1 MPLHYWGPKGSR
13 ENPWRVRQCRAQFP
27 NMKHLKFNARFIGRP
42 AAKPGDFVI
51 VKNRRAGNSWLGTI
65 ETIGPDF
72 RHIRAI
78 PF

>member
-27 NMKHLKFNARFIGRP
+27 HLKHLQFNARFAGQP
-42 AAKPGDFVI
+42 PAKPGDFVI
-51 VKNRRAGNSWLGTI
+51 VKNRRAGKSWLGTI

>member
-13 ENPWRVRQCRAQFP
+13 ENPWRVRQCRAHFP
-27 NMKHLKFNARFIGRP
+27 NMKHLKLNARFTGRP

-51 VKNRRAGNSWLGTI
+51 VKTRRAGHSWLGTI